1 MHVWLS
7 LSMGYA
13 SVPNILCYFMHV
25 QKDEIYSLH
34 KQSNRTLTHTFENSC
49 TIRTTMQS
57 VTDTHFITSI
67 TSH

>member
-13 SVPNILCYFMHV
+13 SVPNILLIAYFMHV

-34 KQSNRTLTHTFENSC
+34 KHSNRTPTHTFENSC
-49 TIRTTMQS
+49 TIRTTRMS
-57 VTDTHFITSI
+57 LTLII
-67 TSH
+67 